1 MTEKQ
6 NANPFG
12 IPPSLAP
19 KQEPFALPG
28 FQRIDNRG
36 FPKIQGLNRATFA
49 MIFPPDRETV
59 LRRAAV
65 LHFAHQVEIN
75 EAVKMAIEE
84 NDTRQI
90 LEGYS
95 LVAQYYNE
103 LAPHFPGGKLIDGR
117 INQCALRY
125 AYAVGK
131 AADKWREILSATEQ
145 GVAAWI
151 AAGIMPIDGACVIS
165 GKPLRSWSSDNPDSF
180 TLPEFSEHFAAAG
193 RALITLIVSES
204 AHRQKVASEI
214 VPIDWD
220 AELDIEE

>member
-1 MTEKQ
+1 MTENQ
-6 NANPFG
+6 NANPFA
-12 IPPSLAP
+12 IPSTLAP

-28 FQRIDNRG
+28 FKRVDNQG
-36 FPKIQGLNRATFA
+36 FPKVQGLNRATFA
-49 MIFPPDRETV
+49 MIFPPDREAV

-84 NDTRQI
+84 NETQQV

-95 LVAQYYNE
+95 LLSQYYNE
-103 LAPHFPGGKLIDGR
+103 MAPHFPGGKLIDNR
-117 INQCALRY
+117 INQCAMRY
-125 AYAVGK
+125 AHSVGK
-131 AADKWREILSATEQ
+131 AANQWREIVGATEQ

-151 AAGIMPIDGACVIS
+151 AAGIMPIDGLCVMS
-165 GKPLRSWSSDNPDSF
+165 GKPLRNWSSDNPDSYA
-180 TLPEFSEHFAAAG
+180 LPEFSEHFAAAG

-220 AELDIEE
+220 AEIDIEN